1 VGGGGEGE
9 VLFMPSGFEELILPT
24 ITSFLKGRKT
34 IMRNSTTYIMS
45 EEIEWEEWEEYR

>member
-1 VGGGGEGE
+1 M

-34 IMRNSTTYIMS
+34 IMRNSTTESMS
-45 EEIEWEEWEEYR
+45 EKLEG